1 MKITVYFEAPA
12 GAHEVAV
19 FFDEIIYKTCVPA
32 LEAKAKAWGYVLS
45 ESVTYKEGNNM
56 IDKLENLQA
65 LIGEIESADFAT
77 AHDLALTETH
87 ASVKKYIDYLK
98 QYEGEVT

>member
-32 LEAKAKAWGYVLS
+32 LEAKAKAWGYELS
-45 ESVTYKEGNNM
+45 ESVTYEEEAK
-56 IDKLENLQA
+56 
-65 LIGEIESADFAT
+65 
-77 AHDLALTETH
+77 
-87 ASVKKYIDYLK
+87 
-98 QYEGEVT
+98 